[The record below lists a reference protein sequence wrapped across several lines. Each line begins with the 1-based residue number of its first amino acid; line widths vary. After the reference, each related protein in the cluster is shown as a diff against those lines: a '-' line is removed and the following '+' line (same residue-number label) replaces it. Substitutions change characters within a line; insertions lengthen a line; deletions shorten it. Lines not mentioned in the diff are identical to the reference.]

1 LYFCPVVSFFFFYS
15 SPHLSSCRLGV
26 YHTSTHGVALVRIPN
41 TGLKCAAHSS
51 MEMLDAKKKSPKI
64 RRLGTIAQLC
74 RAISSQLRH
83 VSKIGKELVKQ
94 QYKGKKKVKVGFLY
108 SATYT
113 ANQNSALD
121 NLRKWQLIGNSQW
134 CCGAMRSIHCPR

>member
-1 LYFCPVVSFFFFYS
+1 
-15 SPHLSSCRLGV
+15 
-26 YHTSTHGVALVRIPN
+26 
-41 TGLKCAAHSS
+41 
-51 MEMLDAKKKSPKI
+51 MEMLDAKKKSQKI

-121 NLRKWQLIGNSQW
+121 NLRKW
-134 CCGAMRSIHCPR
+134 